1 MLMQKS
7 NTEYLSYR
15 QRMYEPKKIKGTLVP
30 FGYKKSEDDPKTVI
44 PIPEQL
50 DILQEAIQLHKK
62 GQSLQK
68 CVDYIFSKTKRKI
81 TRQGFYKIVNKNNVK
96 KKARESAREQLDYQ
110 RDRVLKAKRELD
122 KERSKLHN
130 KNKKIRDLDIVLE
143 GKSKTVIDTKEI
155 EEASPTIQK
164 AFEEKDIIFQANAG
178 PQSDFLAS
186 SEREVFYGGARGG
199 GKSYAMLVDPLRY
212 CDKQHHRALLIRRTM
227 PELRDLINHSQQLY
241 SKAYPGAKWREQEKE
256 WRFPSGARIEFGY
269 AENLTDALR
278 YQGQSYTWI
287 GIDELPQY
295 PTPDIYNFLRSSLR
309 SVDPAIPVYMR
320 ATGNPGNVGSLWVKE
335 MFVDPCEANQ
345 RFEVEIPTPMGVK
358 SISRK
363 FIPAKLQD
371 NPYLMQTD
379 DYYAML
385 ASLPEVQKKQF
396 LEGDWDAYESSSFPE
411 FSRQVHVIE
420 PFDIPRNWMRFR
432 AADWGYSSPA
442 CCLWFAVDY
451 DNNLF
456 VYRELYTKRNT
467 ADIFARKVLDME
479 DGEYIRYGIL
489 DSSTWA
495 RRGDIGPSIAETMI
509 QEGCRWRQSDRSPR
523 SRIAGKV
530 EVHKRLRIDEDTG
543 YPSMFIFNNCLNL
556 IRTLPMLPVDKNNP
570 EDVDTTA
577 DDHAYDA
584 LRYGCMSRP
593 IHPVSQRGNDFLTST
608 ERQDSAPADSIFGY

>member
-1 MLMQKS
+1 MPKS
-7 NTEYLSYR
+7 NTGYLSYH
-15 QRMYEPKKIKGTLVP
+15 QRMYEPKKIRGTLIP
-30 FGYKKSEDDPKTVI
+30 FGYKKSEDDPKIVL
-44 PIPEQL
+44 PIPEEL
-50 DILQEAIQLHKK
+50 DVLQEAIKLHKK

-68 CVDYIFSKTKRKI
+68 CVDYIYSKTKRKI
-81 TRQGFYKIVNKNNVK
+81 TRQGFYKIVNKNNIK

-110 RDRVLKAKRELD
+110 RGRVLKAKRELD
-122 KERSKLHN
+122 KERSKLQT
-130 KNKKIRDLDIVLE
+130 KNKKIKDLDIVLE
-143 GKSKTVIDTKEI
+143 GKVKTVIDTKDI
-155 EEASPTIQK
+155 EEASPTIKK
-164 AFEEKDIIFQANAG
+164 AFEEKDVIFQPNQG

-309 SVDPAIPVYMR
+309 SVDPEIPVYMR

-335 MFVDPCEANQ
+335 MFVDPCESNK
-345 RFEVEIPTPMGVK
+345 RFDVEIPTPMGVK
-358 SISRK
+358 TISRK

-411 FSRQVHVIE
+411 FNRQIHVIE

-467 ADIFARKVLDME
+467 ADIFARKVLEME

-530 EVHKRLRIDEDTG
+530 EVHKRLRVDEDTG
-543 YPSMFIFNNCLNL
+543 YPSMFIFSNCLNL